1 MDQNEWFGLVLEPRV
16 EEDVSEWHLKLSLT
30 DMEVV
35 VIFLYFDVDLHIWV
49 VYNIPFDLYRHQLVV
64 QDNYKTLHKL
74 FVDVVPLPDFENC
87 VEYGDDDKHKSK
99 KML

>member
-1 MDQNEWFGLVLEPRV
+1 MESRPGVGRV
-16 EEDVSEWHLKLSLT
+16 AVASRD
-30 DMEVV
+30 
-35 VIFLYFDVDLHIWV
+35 
-49 VYNIPFDLYRHQLVV
+49 IPCHQLVV

>member
-1 MDQNEWFGLVLEPRV
+1 MFNLNLNYFIKNINFSHKYIDPW
-16 EEDVSEWHLKLSLT
+16 LT

-35 VIFLYFDVDLHIWV
+35 VIFLYFDVDLHIWA
-49 VYNIPFDLYRHQLVV
+49 VYNIPFDLYRHQQVV

-74 FVDVVPLPDFENC
+74 FVVVVPSSDFENC

>member
-1 MDQNEWFGLVLEPRV
+1 MFNLNLNYFIKNINFSHKYIDRR
-16 EEDVSEWHLKLSLT
+16 LT

-35 VIFLYFDVDLHIWV
+35 VIFLYFDVDLHIWA

-74 FVDVVPLPDFENC
+74 FVVVVPSSDFENC

>member
-1 MDQNEWFGLVLEPRV
+1 MFNLNLNYFIKNILFISLNFDPF
-16 EEDVSEWHLKLSLT
+16 DLT

-35 VIFLYFDVDLHIWV
+35 VTFLYFDVDLHIWA

-74 FVDVVPLPDFENC
+74 FVVVEPLLDFENC